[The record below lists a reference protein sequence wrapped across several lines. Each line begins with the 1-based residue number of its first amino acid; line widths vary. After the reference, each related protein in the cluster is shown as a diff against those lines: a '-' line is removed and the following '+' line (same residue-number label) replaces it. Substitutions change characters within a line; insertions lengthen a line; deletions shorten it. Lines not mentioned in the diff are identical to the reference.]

1 VGLFGVAMDVREA
14 LAVDSSSDAELVN
27 VSSRRR
33 RTIIV
38 TLVGGVALLVAIVA
52 LSRSSYALSSQHVED
67 ATEEF
72 AQADVDEDQPNWQM
86 VQQERDLCSKP
97 KEDCL
102 KTQCCKTSGYK
113 CYKQP
118 AGNVGKCMRYCKKK
132 GCTLVDKM
140 VHLQVEAPNGILA
153 PAETMFCFSVY
164 TQNTGSTKKSTEK
177 ELLTE
182 QHKRQVSIFAC
193 NAFAVYSD
201 VAVDLGGGTSTIKVS
216 DVDGDFH
223 FAKRKS
229 TGAWVNTG
237 MFKQVWKTIDSAGTY
252 KKYDWTVKA
261 DPDAVFVPSRLV
273 SRIRMLPRPSTGIFL
288 VNCKHVDNGFFGNL
302 EVFSSYAFSVLAN
315 NIDTCNTQIPW
326 KVGVKDGKNG
336 PMGEDLFAEKC
347 MEKHGVAKVEAFDIS
362 IDGACPADRP
372 GNLREYKHWHGNC
385 KDVVSAAAIHPFKKV
400 TEYFQ
405 CLDDTVA
412 AGRKVW

>member
-1 VGLFGVAMDVREA
+1 MDEREA
-14 LAVDSSSDAELVN
+14 LAVDSSTDAEVANVN
-27 VSSRRR
+27 TRRR
-33 RTIIV
+33 RNITLP
-38 TLVGGVALLVAIVA
+38 LVGGIALLVAIVA
-52 LSRSSYALSSQHVED
+52 LSRSSYTISTQHVED
-67 ATEEF
+67 ATDEF
-72 AQADVDEDQPNWQM
+72 AQADVNADQPNWQI
-86 VQQERDLCSKP
+86 VDKERDMCSKP

-118 AGNVGKCMRYCKKK
+118 TGNVGKCMRYCKKP

-140 VHLQVEAPNGILA
+140 VHLQVEAPNGVLA

-177 ELLTE
+177 DLLTR
-182 QHKRQVSIFAC
+182 QHAEKVSIFAC

-201 VAVDLGGGTSTIKVS
+201 AAVELGGGFSTVKVD

-223 FAKRKS
+223 FAKRKT

-237 MFKQVWKTIDSAGTY
+237 MFKQVWKKVAEAGTY
-252 KKYDWTVKA
+252 KNYDWTVKV

-273 SRIRMLPRPSTGIFL
+273 SRIRMLPRPANGIFL

-302 EVFSSYAFSVLAN
+302 EVYSSQAFGILVQ
-315 NIDTCNTQIPW
+315 NIDKCNTQIPW
-326 KVGVKDGKNG
+326 KIGVKDGKNG

-347 MEKHGVAKVEAFDIS
+347 MEKNGVAKVETFDIS

-372 GNLREYKHWHGNC
+372 GNLRESKHWHGNC

-400 TEYFQ
+400 SEYFD
-405 CLDDTVA
+405 CLDKTVA
-412 AGRKVW
+412 AGRKTW

>member
-1 VGLFGVAMDVREA
+1 MG
-14 LAVDSSSDAELVN
+14 
-27 VSSRRR
+27 
-33 RTIIV
+33 
-38 TLVGGVALLVAIVA
+38 VAIVA

-164 TQNTGSTKKSTEK
+164 TQNTGSTKKSTER

-216 DVDGDFH
+216 DVDEDFH

-237 MFKQVWKTIDSAGTY
+237 MFSQVWKTIASGGKYQSA
-252 KKYDWTVKA
+252 DWVAKVDA
-261 DPDAVFVPSRLV
+261 DAVFVPSRPSKILQSQLV
-273 SRIRMLPRPSTGIFL
+273 PPSGIYL
-288 VNCKHVDNGFFGNL
+288 ENCKYVDYGYFGNL
-302 EVFSSYAFSVLAN
+302 EVFSQAAFATLVEK
-315 NIDTCNTQIPW
+315 IDVCKADSQIDW
-326 KVGVKDGKNG
+326 KVGIKNGKYG
-336 PMGEDLFAEKC
+336 PMGEDLFAQ
-347 MEKHGVAKVEAFDIS
+347 
-362 IDGACPADRP
+362 
-372 GNLREYKHWHGNC
+372 
-385 KDVVSAAAIHPFKKV
+385 
-400 TEYFQ
+400 T
-405 CLDDTVA
+405 CLDSWDV
-412 AGRKVW
+412 

>member
-1 VGLFGVAMDVREA
+1 MPLPLPADIARHPDKQGTSEIPKLLVAYSADEINEQFGEGSNAYFRIFSEGFWKQGIKFLSQASKVGLFGVAMDEREA

-33 RTIIV
+33 RTITV
-38 TLVGGVALLVAIVA
+38 TLVGGVALLVNIVA
-52 LSRSSYALSSQHVED
+52 LSRSSYALSSQHMED

-132 GCTLVDKM
+132 GCMLVDKM

-201 VAVDLGGGTSTIKVS
+201 VAADLGGGTSTIKVS
-216 DVDGDFH
+216 GIGWTSLDELRQRQHVCQLIE
-223 FAKRKS
+223 RKAC
-229 TGAWVNTG
+229 G
-237 MFKQVWKTIDSAGTY
+237 QD
-252 KKYDWTVKA
+252 
-261 DPDAVFVPSRLV
+261 
-273 SRIRMLPRPSTGIFL
+273 
-288 VNCKHVDNGFFGNL
+288 
-302 EVFSSYAFSVLAN
+302 EV
-315 NIDTCNTQIPW
+315 QILCW
-326 KVGVKDGKNG
+326 
-336 PMGEDLFAEKC
+336 
-347 MEKHGVAKVEAFDIS
+347 
-362 IDGACPADRP
+362 
-372 GNLREYKHWHGNC
+372 
-385 KDVVSAAAIHPFKKV
+385 
-400 TEYFQ
+400 
-405 CLDDTVA
+405 
-412 AGRKVW
+412 